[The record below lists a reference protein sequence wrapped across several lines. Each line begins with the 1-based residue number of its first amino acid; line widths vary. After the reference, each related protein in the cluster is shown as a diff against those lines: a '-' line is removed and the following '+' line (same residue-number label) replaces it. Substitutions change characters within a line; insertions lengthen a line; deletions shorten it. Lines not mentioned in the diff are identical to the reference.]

1 MRSDEVRLLQ
11 WSPIDLEK
19 KWIRV
24 GRAKSE
30 ARRGRT
36 IPIGPTLAAVLEMHA
51 SFCVDKFGPIQPDWY
66 VFPFCSRSKP
76 IDPTRPVTSLRTAW
90 KSICTYASV
99 KFRVHD
105 MRHTTC
111 TKMAE
116 AGVPEATMLAIMG
129 HMSAAMLR
137 RYSHVRQAAKTEAM
151 QAVEARSAF
160 SVAAPKVSP
169 KVDAESAVKVPVTH
183 SKGA

>member
-1 MRSDEVRLLQ
+1 MRSDEIRLLQ
-11 WSPIDLEK
+11 WSQIDLEK
-19 KWIRV
+19 NWIRV

-30 ARRGRT
+30 AGRGRT

-51 SFCVDKFGPIQPDWY
+51 SFCVDNFGPIQPDWY

-76 IDPTRPVTSLRTAW
+76 IDPTRPVMSLRTAW
-90 KSICTYASV
+90 KSICTEANV

-111 TKMAE
+111 TTMAE
-116 AGVPEATMLAIMG
+116 AAVPEATMLAIMG
-129 HMSAAMLR
+129 RMSAAMLR

-151 QAVEARSAF
+151 QAVEPGPLFQSRP
-160 SVAAPKVSP
+160 PK
-169 KVDAESAVKVPVTH
+169 
-183 SKGA
+183 